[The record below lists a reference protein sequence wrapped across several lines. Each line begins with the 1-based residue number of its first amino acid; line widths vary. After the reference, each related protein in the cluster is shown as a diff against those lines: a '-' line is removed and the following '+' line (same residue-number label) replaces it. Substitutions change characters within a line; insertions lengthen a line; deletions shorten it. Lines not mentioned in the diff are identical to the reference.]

1 MPPARSAANLW
12 YSAGVRGVAAQPRRE
27 SALEPKTITEA
38 LNGLARGDEAAL
50 EILVPVVYREMRRL
64 AAGYLKSERT
74 GHTLQPTA
82 LAHEAYLRLVGRE
95 NIQWQN
101 RAHFL
106 GVAARVMREILVDHA
121 RRRKAFKR
129 GGGQPLTVF
138 DEALDVAGGRE
149 VAFDD
154 LDQALVDLARL
165 SERQARVV
173 ELRYFGGLTIEETGE
188 VLGISPV
195 TVKRDWATARAWL
208 YRELSGSPP
217 TEP

>member
-1 MPPARSAANLW
+1 LD
-12 YSAGVRGVAAQPRRE
+12 
-27 SALEPKTITEA
+27 PKTVTEV
-38 LNGLARGDEAAL
+38 LNELAKGDERAL
-50 EILVPVVYREMRRL
+50 DRLLPVVYRELKRL
-64 AAGYLKSERT
+64 AAGYLRSERAE
-74 GHTLQPTA
+74 HTLQPTA

-95 NIQWQN
+95 EIQWQN

-106 GVAARVMREILVDHA
+106 GVAARAMREILVDHA
-121 RRRKAFKR
+121 RRRKALKR
-129 GGGQPLTVF
+129 GGGQALTLY
-138 DEALDVAGGRE
+138 DEALPVAGGRP

-165 SERQARVV
+165 SERQAKVV

-208 YRELSGSPP
+208 YRELTGSDFANP
-217 TEP
+217 

>member
-1 MPPARSAANLW
+1 MD
-12 YSAGVRGVAAQPRRE
+12 
-27 SALEPKTITEA
+27 PKTVTEV
-38 LNGLARGDEAAL
+38 LNELAKGDERAL
-50 EILVPVVYREMRRL
+50 DRLLPVVYRELKRL
-64 AAGYLKSERT
+64 AAGYLRSERAE
-74 GHTLQPTA
+74 HTLQPTA

-95 NIQWQN
+95 EIQWQN

-106 GVAARVMREILVDHA
+106 GVAARAMREILVDHA
-121 RRRKAFKR
+121 RRRKALKR
-129 GGGQPLTVF
+129 GGGQALTLY
-138 DEALDVAGGRE
+138 DESLPVAGGRP

-165 SERQARVV
+165 SERQAKVV

-208 YRELSGSPP
+208 YRELTGSDSANP
-217 TEP
+217 

>member
-1 MPPARSAANLW
+1 LD
-12 YSAGVRGVAAQPRRE
+12 
-27 SALEPKTITEA
+27 PKTVTEV
-38 LNGLARGDEAAL
+38 LNELAKGDERAL
-50 EILVPVVYREMRRL
+50 DRLLPVVYRELKRL
-64 AAGYLKSERT
+64 AAGYLRSERAE
-74 GHTLQPTA
+74 HTLQPTA

-95 NIQWQN
+95 EIQWQN

-106 GVAARVMREILVDHA
+106 GVAARAMREILVDHA
-121 RRRKAFKR
+121 RRRKALKR
-129 GGGQPLTVF
+129 GGGQALTLY
-138 DEALDVAGGRE
+138 DEALPVAGGRP

-165 SERQARVV
+165 SERQAKVV

-208 YRELSGSPP
+208 YRELTGSDSANP
-217 TEP
+217 

>member
-1 MPPARSAANLW
+1 MDS
-12 YSAGVRGVAAQPRRE
+12 
-27 SALEPKTITEA
+27 KTITEA
-38 LNGLARGDEAAL
+38 LNGLARGDGAAL
-50 EILVPVVYREMRRL
+50 DLLLPVVYREMRRL
-64 AAGYLKSERT
+64 AAGYLRSERP

-82 LAHEAYLRLVGRE
+82 LAHETYLRLVGRE
-95 NIQWQN
+95 NIEWQN

-121 RRRKAFKR
+121 RRRKALKR
-129 GGGQPLTVF
+129 GGGQALTVF
-138 DEALDVAGGRE
+138 DEALAVAGDRPI
-149 VAFDD
+149 AFDD
-154 LDQALVDLARL
+154 LDQALIDLARL

-217 TEP
+217 AGP

>member
-1 MPPARSAANLW
+1 VEP
-12 YSAGVRGVAAQPRRE
+12 VD
-27 SALEPKTITEA
+27 PKTITEA
-38 LNGLARGDEAAL
+38 LNGLARGDGAAL
-50 EILVPVVYREMRRL
+50 DLLLPVVYREMRRL
-64 AAGYLKSERT
+64 AAGYLRNERP

-82 LAHEAYLRLVGRE
+82 LAHEAYLRLVGRQ

-121 RRRKAFKR
+121 RRRKALKR
-129 GGGQPLTVF
+129 GGGEPLTVF
-138 DEALDVAGGRE
+138 DDALSIAGDRPIS
-149 VAFDD
+149 FDD
-154 LDQALVDLARL
+154 LDRALVDLERL

-188 VLGISPV
+188 VLGVSAV

-208 YRELSGSPP
+208 YRELSGDRPG
-217 TEP
+217 EP